1 MRSAS
6 REAGRADADR
16 QLTQT
21 NRGGPLPA
29 WRTEE
34 GIMRLAVLFV
44 FLSSILSA
52 QQLLLKPV
60 DEASY
65 PRLVSGFKGKVLLV
79 DFWATWCVPC
89 RAELPQLVKLQA
101 KLKARGLEIITISAD
116 EPETVNAA
124 PKFLKSTGADVLP
137 AYVKRAKD
145 DDKFIGAL
153 DPKWQGALPALFLYD
168 KTGKKVQA
176 FFGETPME
184 KIEAAITKLL

>member
-176 FFGETPME
+176 FFGETPMAQ
-184 KIEAAITKLL
+184 IEAAIAKLL

>member
-184 KIEAAITKLL
+184 KIEAAIAKLL

>member
-1 MRSAS
+1 MKLALLLLLACAS
-6 REAGRADADR
+6 V
-16 QLTQT
+16 
-21 NRGGPLPA
+21 LP
-29 WRTEE
+29 
-34 GIMRLAVLFV
+34 
-44 FLSSILSA
+44 A

-65 PRLVSGFKGKVLLV
+65 PRMVAGYKGKVLLV

-89 RAELPQLVKLQA
+89 RKELPELVKLQA

-124 PKFLKSTGADVLP
+124 PKFLNDTGAAALP

-153 DPKWQGALPALFLYD
+153 DQKWQGALPALFLYD

-176 FFGETPME
+176 FFGETPIA
-184 KIEAAITKLL
+184 KIEAAIAKLL

>member
-1 MRSAS
+1 
-6 REAGRADADR
+6 
-16 QLTQT
+16 
-21 NRGGPLPA
+21 
-29 WRTEE
+29 
-34 GIMRLAVLFV
+34 MRLAIFCLFA
-44 FLSSILSA
+44 LQAILPA

-65 PRLVSGFKGKVLLV
+65 PRMVSGFKGKVLLV

-124 PKFLKSTGADVLP
+124 PKFLKDTGAGALP

-145 DDKFIGAL
+145 DDKFIGML

-176 FFGETPME
+176 FFGETPIAQ
-184 KIEAAITKLL
+184 IEAAITKLL